1 VVLTQLVNINVG
13 LDLYIEKV
21 SRKELA
27 YFRKVNFLIPFFE
40 GFFNTEIENLEDL
53 ELTKESVEELRDR
66 CERVLN
72 DRTLAKD
79 LLPTQ
84 GGFFFGSINY
94 DKYYYDDVVDVLDNC
109 NALLQEF
116 DNLKE
121 DEFIIFRIWY

>member
-1 VVLTQLVNINVG
+1 MG
-13 LDLYIEKV
+13 LDLYIEKVSRYIEKV

-84 GGFFFGSINY
+84 SGFFFGSINY
-94 DKYYYDDVVDVLDNC
+94 DEYYYDDVVDVLDNC

-121 DEFIIFRIWY
+121 DEFIVFRIWC

>member
-1 VVLTQLVNINVG
+1 MG

-40 GFFNTEIENLEDL
+40 SFFNIEINNLEDL

-66 CERVLN
+66 CEQVLK
-72 DRTLAKD
+72 DHTLANN

-84 GGFFFGSINY
+84 KGFFFGSTDY
-94 DKYYYDDVVDVLDNC
+94 DKYYYDDVEDVLVNC
-109 NALLQEF
+109 NTLFQEF
-116 DNLKE
+116 DELAGNE
-121 DEFIIFRIWY
+121 SIIFKIWY

>member
-1 VVLTQLVNINVG
+1 MG

-66 CERVLN
+66 CEQVLE
-72 DRTLAKD
+72 DHTKAKE

-84 GGFFFGSINY
+84 KGFFFGSTDY
-94 DKYYYDDVVDVLDNC
+94 DSYYYQDILDVLENC
-109 NALLQEF
+109 NALLPEF

-121 DEFIIFRIWY
+121 DEFIIFRIWC

>member
-1 VVLTQLVNINVG
+1 MG

-79 LLPTQ
+79 LLPTR

-94 DKYYYDDVVDVLDNC
+94 DEYYYDDVVDVLDNC
-109 NALLQEF
+109 NALIQEF

-121 DEFIIFRIWY
+121 GESIIFNIWY